1 MGMRFTEHTLARI
14 KVGEKLFRNDRLE
27 CGEVLSPNTQQK
39 QRGSVALF
47 SLPISTGFRSSQRI
61 PKKCPE
67 LKRHPQLCEGG
78 VVHDLIG

>member
-1 MGMRFTEHTLARI
+1 MGIRFTEHTLARI

-27 CGEVLSPNTQQK
+27 CGEELSPNTQHK

-47 SLPISTGFRSSQRI
+47 ILCRLVQVSVVPKGFQ
-61 PKKCPE
+61 KNAE
-67 LKRHPQLCEGG
+67 LKRHPQLWEGG